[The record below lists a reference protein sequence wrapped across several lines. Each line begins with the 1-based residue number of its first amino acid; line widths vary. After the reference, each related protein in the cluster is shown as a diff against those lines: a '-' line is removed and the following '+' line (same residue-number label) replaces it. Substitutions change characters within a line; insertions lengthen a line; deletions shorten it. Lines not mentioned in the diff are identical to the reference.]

1 MYMRLENDAS
11 FPVFLERPH
20 ERSQV
25 HVDDVELNVV
35 RWDVCHEENRRH
47 NDQEEK
53 DKVSQ
58 ETQEIHAACFL
69 FYESLKLLC

>member
-1 MYMRLENDAS
+1 
-11 FPVFLERPH
+11 
-20 ERSQV
+20 
-25 HVDDVELNVV
+25 V